1 MSASRLPDE
10 DLAHVTFVVLDL
22 ETSGASP
29 KTGSAITEI
38 GAVKVC
44 GGVVIATFK
53 TFVNPGTSLPP
64 FITELTGITDEMLRD
79 APPIESV
86 LPLLL
91 EFLGSERSTVF
102 VAHNASFDLSFLKS
116 SAALHGYIWP
126 PFRVIDTVKAARF
139 VLSKDD
145 VANYQLG
152 TLAAYF
158 HTEISPN
165 HRALD
170 DALATVDVLH
180 GIIERMGTFGI
191 TTINQMMSAGSKPPR
206 SNNQLT
212 VSVKPQQQSP
222 TKDLPTSLEG
232 QL

>member
-1 MSASRLPDE
+1 MKNSVVDE
-10 DLAHVTFVVLDL
+10 DLSRTTFVVLDL

-44 GGVVIATFK
+44 GGQVLGTFK

-64 FITELTGITDEMLRD
+64 FITELTGITDEMLVD
-79 APPIESV
+79 APRIESV
-86 LPLLL
+86 LPLLF
-91 EFLGSERSTVF
+91 EFLGSERTTVF
-102 VAHNASFDLSFLKS
+102 VAHNAPFDLSFLKA
-116 SAALHGYIWP
+116 SAALHGYAWP
-126 PFRVIDTVKAARF
+126 NFRVIDTVKAARF
-139 VLSKDD
+139 VLTKDD

-152 TLAAYF
+152 TLALYF
-158 HTEISPN
+158 CTEIAPN

-191 TTINQMMSAGSKPPR
+191 TTITQMLNAGAKKVRPKIALEKS
-206 SNNQLT
+206 
-212 VSVKPQQQSP
+212 
-222 TKDLPTSLEG
+222 TSEEEL
-232 QL
+232 

>member
-1 MSASRLPDE
+1 MSTVEVDDE
-10 DLAHVTFVVLDL
+10 DLSSITFVVLDL

-29 KTGSAITEI
+29 QTGSAITEI

-44 GGVVIATFK
+44 GGQVLGTFK
-53 TFVNPGTSLPP
+53 TFVNPGTTLPP

-79 APPIESV
+79 APTIESV

-91 EFLGSERSTVF
+91 EFLGSEKSTVF
-102 VAHNASFDLSFLKS
+102 VAHNAPFDLSFLKA
-116 SAALHGYIWP
+116 SAALYGYIWP
-126 PFRVIDTVKAARF
+126 NFRVIDTVKAARF
-139 VLSKDD
+139 VLTKDD

-158 HTEISPN
+158 RTEIAPN

-170 DALATVDVLH
+170 DALATVEVLH

-191 TTINQMMSAGSKPPR
+191 TTINQMINASAKKER
-206 SNNQLT
+206 VNNQRRVIAPK
-212 VSVKPQQQSP
+212 VSRPVI
-222 TKDLPTSLEG
+222 E
-232 QL
+232 

>member
-1 MSASRLPDE
+1 MRRTVVDE
-10 DLAHVTFVVLDL
+10 DLFQTTFVVLDL

-44 GGVVIATFK
+44 GGQVLGTFK
-53 TFVNPGTSLPP
+53 TFVNPGTPLPP
-64 FITELTGITDEMLRD
+64 FITELTGITDEMLID
-79 APPIESV
+79 APRIESV
-86 LPLLL
+86 LPLLF
-91 EFLGSERSTVF
+91 EFLGSERTTVF
-102 VAHNASFDLSFLKS
+102 VAHNAPFDLSFLKA
-116 SAALHGYIWP
+116 SAALHGYSWP
-126 PFRVIDTVKAARF
+126 NFRVVDTVKAARF
-139 VLSKDD
+139 VLTKDD

-158 HTEISPN
+158 RTEIAPS

-191 TTINQMMSAGSKPPR
+191 TTINQMINAG
-206 SNNQLT
+206 
-212 VSVKPQQQSP
+212 VKQSRP
-222 TKDLPTSLEG
+222 KIASEKSIAVEEL
-232 QL
+232 

>member
-1 MSASRLPDE
+1 MSAVEVDDE
-10 DLAHVTFVVLDL
+10 DLSSVTFVVLDL

-29 KTGSAITEI
+29 QTGSAITEI

-44 GGVVIATFK
+44 GGQVLGTFK
-53 TFVNPGTSLPP
+53 TFVNPGTALPS
-64 FITELTGITDEMLRD
+64 FITELTGITDEMLHD
-79 APPIESV
+79 APTIESV

-91 EFLGSERSTVF
+91 EFLGSEKSTVF
-102 VAHNASFDLSFLKS
+102 VAHNAPFDLSFLKA

-126 PFRVIDTVKAARF
+126 NFRVIDTVKAARF
-139 VLSKDD
+139 VLTKDD

-158 HTEISPN
+158 RTEIAPN

-191 TTINQMMSAGSKPPR
+191 TTINQLINARVRKER
-206 SNNQLT
+206 VNNQRRVIT
-212 VSVKPQQQSP
+212 PKVARPV
-222 TKDLPTSLEG
+222 TE
-232 QL
+232 

>member
-1 MSASRLPDE
+1 MSPVEVDDE
-10 DLAHVTFVVLDL
+10 DLSSITFVVLDL

-29 KTGSAITEI
+29 QTGSAITEI

-44 GGVVIATFK
+44 GGQVLGTFK
-53 TFVNPGTSLPP
+53 TFVNPGTPLPP

-79 APPIESV
+79 APTIESV

-91 EFLGSERSTVF
+91 EFLGSEKSTVF
-102 VAHNASFDLSFLKS
+102 VAHNAPFDLSFLKA
-116 SAALHGYIWP
+116 SAALNGYICP
-126 PFRVIDTVKAARF
+126 NFRVIDTVKAARF
-139 VLSKDD
+139 VLTKDD

-158 HTEISPN
+158 RTEIAPN

-191 TTINQMMSAGSKPPR
+191 TTINQLINARAKKER
-206 SNNQLT
+206 TNNQRRVIT
-212 VSVKPQQQSP
+212 PAVSRQV
-222 TKDLPTSLEG
+222 TE
-232 QL
+232 

>member
-1 MSASRLPDE
+1 MKRTIVDE
-10 DLAHVTFVVLDL
+10 DLFQTTFVVLDL

-44 GGVVIATFK
+44 GGQVLGTFK

-64 FITELTGITDEMLRD
+64 FITELTGITDEMLVE
-79 APPIESV
+79 APRIETV
-86 LPLLL
+86 LPLLF
-91 EFLGSERSTVF
+91 EFLGSERTTVF
-102 VAHNASFDLSFLKS
+102 VAHNAPFDLSFLKA
-116 SAALHGYIWP
+116 SAALHGYSWP
-126 PFRVIDTVKAARF
+126 NFRVIDTVKAARF
-139 VLSKDD
+139 VLTKDD
-145 VANYQLG
+145 VQNYQLG

-158 HTEISPN
+158 RTEIAPS

-191 TTINQMMSAGSKPPR
+191 TSINQMINAGVKKSRPKIASEK
-206 SNNQLT
+206 SN
-212 VSVKPQQQSP
+212 VE
-222 TKDLPTSLEG
+222 EG
-232 QL
+232 L

>member
-1 MSASRLPDE
+1 MSALEATDE
-10 DLAHVTFVVLDL
+10 DLSSVTFVVLDL

-44 GGVVIATFK
+44 GGQVLGTFK
-53 TFVNPGTSLPP
+53 TFVNPGTPLPP
-64 FITELTGITDEMLRD
+64 FITELTGITDEMLHD
-79 APPIESV
+79 APAIESV
-86 LPLLL
+86 LPLLF
-91 EFLGSERSTVF
+91 EFLGSEKSTVF
-102 VAHNASFDLSFLKS
+102 VAHNAPFDLSFLKA

-126 PFRVIDTVKAARF
+126 NFRVIDTVKAARF
-139 VLSKDD
+139 VLTKDD

-158 HTEISPN
+158 RTEIAPN

-191 TTINQMMSAGSKPPR
+191 TTINQMTNARAKKER
-206 SNNQLT
+206 TNNQRRVIT
-212 VSVKPQQQSP
+212 PQVSRPV
-222 TKDLPTSLEG
+222 TE
-232 QL
+232 